1 MSKYFK
7 NLRSAKKAADPIPRK
22 IEEIKAD
29 NDKLVTNAGIVQYQV
44 YALERDLKQI
54 NEAIVNLNYEAAA
67 RQKLDKEI
75 QEPKQEPK
83 KEDINVTT

>member
-7 NLRSAKKAADPIPRK
+7 SLRSAKKAADPVPRK

-29 NDKLVTNAGIVQYQV
+29 NDKLVTNAGIVQYQI

-54 NEAIVNLNYEAAA
+54 NEVMVNLNYEAAA
-67 RQKLDKEI
+67 RQKLDKDE
-75 QEPKQEPK
+75 QAQ
-83 KEDINVTT
+83 KEVKNV